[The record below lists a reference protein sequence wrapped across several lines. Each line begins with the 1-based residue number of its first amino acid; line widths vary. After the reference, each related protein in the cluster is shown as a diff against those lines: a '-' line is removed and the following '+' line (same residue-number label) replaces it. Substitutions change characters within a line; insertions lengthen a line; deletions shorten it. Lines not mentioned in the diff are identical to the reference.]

1 MAATAMLFLG
11 GLQAVGS
18 IVGGIEERN
27 NARAT
32 EQAAR
37 LSSLYARQDAANELR
52 IATSDAEKQRRSG
65 RQAVAE
71 QTAAFSQSGFA
82 ISDSAAM
89 SVQQS
94 ATEAELDAMNIQY
107 KGVLRNRAGM
117 IEAENYEAQAD
128 AARRVRKSAMP
139 KAILGAATNLLSG
152 YAKYSGSRIA

>member
-1 MAATAMLFLG
+1 MEAALFLTA
-11 GLQAVGS
+11 GLKAVGS
-18 IVGGIEERN
+18 IVSGIEEKN

-32 EQAAR
+32 EQAAK
-37 LSSLYARQDAANELR
+37 LSSIYARQDAANELR
-52 IATSDAEKQRRSG
+52 IATADAEKQRRSG

-82 ISDSAAM
+82 ISDSAVMA
-89 SVQQS
+89 VQQS
-94 ATEAELDAMNIQY
+94 ETEAELDAMNIQY

-117 IEAENYEAQAD
+117 IEAENHEATAR

-152 YAKYSGSRIA
+152 YASYTGAKVA